1 MWGIFFSCIFL
12 CLFIKIGKIGKNIAL
27 YYYIALRKILLN
39 EIFHSLICRMFVPF
53 LDCLDVNRGQFT
65 FDAEGNDVP
74 TSKYFSRVPHV
85 PTATSG
91 ITLGRGYDLKERKK
105 KDVEEHLKD
114 VGIDEK
120 TAKKIAK
127 GVKLKGRNAT
137 DFLKVRFIYAC
148 KIKK

>member
-1 MWGIFFSCIFL
+1 VLNAGGVFSFL
-12 CLFIKIGKIGKNIAL
+12 CFQIYFKIGKIGKNIAV
-27 YYYIALRKILLN
+27 YYYIALRKILSN

-53 LDCLDVNRGQFT
+53 LDCLDVIRGQFT

-91 ITLGRGYDLKERKK
+91 IILGRGYDLKERKK
-105 KDVEEHLKD
+105 KDVEEHLKH

-137 DFLKVRFIYAC
+137 DFLKVRFI
-148 KIKK
+148 